1 MPSKF
6 SKIFLPFLFCLPV
19 SVAAEIPILGFI
31 GAYSADHRLE
41 DYRAMRDA
49 GFDVSVDGYDSI
61 GEITLSLNRARQVG
75 IKLMVAGRQIM
86 DFPAETAEAIRNHPA
101 LFGYMLGDEPRMAD
115 FDTYKHRYH
124 AIRAADS
131 THLCYQNLFPYYG
144 DELLE
149 TIGAA
154 SYEEYL
160 RKFSEIPLP
169 QISFDFYPIWDYDI
183 RPTWYYTL
191 EAVRRESLRTG
202 VPFWA
207 FVLSTPHVGYPQ
219 PTLEMLRLQ
228 IYSNLA
234 YGAQAIQ
241 YFTFRTP
248 PPDDTYDY
256 HNGPITLEGQKT
268 ETYNIVR
275 DMNRELH
282 EVIPFF
288 DGCTVER
295 VGHLLE
301 VPLGTERFNGAPR
314 GLRRLKVVGTRGAV
328 VSVLRQG
335 EKRYLAVVNKDFETD
350 LRVDIAFFSPR
361 RPLWPKAFAKAP
373 AASSQS
379 LTLSGGNLLIFEL
392 D

>member
-301 VPLGTERFNGAPR
+301 VPLGTERFKGMPR

-335 EKRYLAVVNKDFETD
+335 DKRYLAVVNKDFETD
-350 LRVDIAFFSPR
+350 LRVDIAFSSPR
-361 RPLWPKAFAKAP
+361 CPLWPKAFAKAP

-379 LTLSGGNLLIFEL
+379 LTLSGGNLFIFEL

>member
-61 GEITLSLNRARQVG
+61 GEITLSLNLARQVG

-101 LFGYMLGDEPRMAD
+101 LFGYMLGDEPRMDD

-275 DMNRELH
+275 DMNRELR
-282 EVIPFF
+282 EAIPFF

-335 EKRYLAVVNKDFETD
+335 DKRYLAVVNKDFETD

>member
-191 EAVRRESLRTG
+191 EAVRRESIRTG

-275 DMNRELH
+275 DMNRELR

-335 EKRYLAVVNKDFETD
+335 DKRYLAVVNKDFETD

>member
-115 FDTYKHRYH
+115 FDTYRHRYH

-335 EKRYLAVVNKDFETD
+335 DKRYLAVVNKDFETD

-373 AASSQS
+373 AASSQL

>member
-1 MPSKF
+1 MKHA
-6 SKIFLPFLFCLPV
+6 ILLFLL
-19 SVAAEIPILGFI
+19 SMMSAASRADIPILGFW
-31 GAYSADHRLE
+31 GVNPESATKAHYAE
-41 DYRAMRDA
+41 MRRA
-49 GFDVSVDGYDSI
+49 GFDVSMDGYK
-61 GEITLSLNRARQVG
+61 SLEQIIHSLDCAQAAGMR
-75 IKLMVAGRQIM
+75 LLVAGDQLVLH
-86 DFPAETAEAIRNHPA
+86 PQETAKAIRNHPA
-101 LFGYMLGDEPRMAD
+101 LFGYVLGDEPRMAD
-115 FDTYKHRYH
+115 FSRYKQLFEE
-124 AIRAADS
+124 IRAVDP

-154 SYEEYL
+154 SYEAYL

-169 QISFDFYPIWDYDI
+169 QISFDFYPIWDYEI

-256 HNGPITLEGQKT
+256 HNGPITLEGKKT
-268 ETYNIVR
+268 DTYNIVR
-275 DMNRELH
+275 DMNRELR
-282 EVIPFF
+282 ETIPFF

-301 VPLGTERFNGAPR
+301 VPLGTERFKGMPR

-335 EKRYLAVVNKDFETD
+335 GKRYLAVVNKDFETD
-350 LRVDIAFFSPR
+350 LRVDIAFSSPR
-361 RPLWPKAFAKAP
+361 HPLWPKEFAKAP
-373 AASSQS
+373 AAASRS
-379 LTLSGGNLLIFEL
+379 LTLSGGNLLIFDL

>member
-275 DMNRELH
+275 DMNRELR

-335 EKRYLAVVNKDFETD
+335 DKRYLAVVNKDFETD
-350 LRVDIAFFSPR
+350 LRVDIAFSSPR

>member
-31 GAYSADHRLE
+31 GAYSAGHRLE
-41 DYRAMRDA
+41 DYRVMRDA
-49 GFDVSVDGYDSI
+49 GFDVSVDGYDTT
-61 GEITLSLNRARQVG
+61 GEIIQSLNIAQQVG

-86 DFPAETAEAIRNHPA
+86 DFPAETAGAVRHHPA
-101 LFGYMLGDEPRMAD
+101 LFGYMLGDEPRMTD
-115 FDTYKHRYH
+115 FDTYMHRYH
-124 AIRAADS
+124 AIRTADS

-248 PPDDTYDY
+248 PQDDTYDY
-256 HNGPITLEGQKT
+256 HNGPITLEGKKT

-275 DMNRELH
+275 DMNRELR
-282 EVIPFF
+282 EVIPIF

-295 VGHLLE
+295 VEHLLE

-314 GLRRLKVVGTRGAV
+314 GLHRLKVVGTRGAV

-335 EKRYLAVVNKDFETD
+335 DKRYLAVVNKDFETD
-350 LRVDIAFFSPR
+350 LRVDLAFTSPR
-361 RPLWPKAFAKAP
+361 RPLWPKEFAKTP

>member
-1 MPSKF
+1 MPSKI

-86 DFPAETAEAIRNHPA
+86 DFPAETAEAVRHHPA

-191 EAVRRESLRTG
+191 ETVRRESLRTG

-248 PPDDTYDY
+248 PQDDTYDY

-301 VPLGTERFNGAPR
+301 VPLGTERFKGMPR

-335 EKRYLAVVNKDFETD
+335 DKRYLAVVNKDFETD

>member
-1 MPSKF
+1 MKHA
-6 SKIFLPFLFCLPV
+6 ILLFTIW
-19 SVAAEIPILGFI
+19 AASAALHADIPILGFW
-31 GAYSADHRLE
+31 GVDPESATKARYAE
-41 DYRAMRDA
+41 MRRA
-49 GFDVSVDGYDSI
+49 GFDVSMDGYK
-61 GEITLSLNRARQVG
+61 SLEQIIHSLDCAQAAG
-75 IKLMVAGRQIM
+75 MKLLVAGDQLVLHPR
-86 DFPAETAEAIRNHPA
+86 ETAEAIRNHPA
-101 LFGYMLGDEPRMAD
+101 LFGYVLGDEPIMAD
-115 FDTYKHRYH
+115 FSRYKQLFE
-124 AIRAADS
+124 AIRATDS

-154 SYEEYL
+154 SYETYL
-160 RKFSEIPLP
+160 KTFSKIPLP
-169 QISFDFYPIWDYDI
+169 QISFDFYPIWDYTV

-256 HNGPITLEGQKT
+256 HNGPITLEGRKT
-268 ETYNIVR
+268 DTYNIVR
-275 DMNRELH
+275 DMNRELR

-301 VPLGTERFNGAPR
+301 IPLGTERFKGMPR

-335 EKRYLAVVNKDFETD
+335 GKRYLAVVNKDFETD
-350 LRVDIAFFSPR
+350 LRVDIAFASPR
-361 RPLWPKAFAKAP
+361 RPLWPKDLAKVP

-379 LTLSGGNLLIFEL
+379 LGLSGGNLLVFDL

>member
-256 HNGPITLEGQKT
+256 HNGPITLEGKKT

-301 VPLGTERFNGAPR
+301 VPLGAERFNGAPR

-335 EKRYLAVVNKDFETD
+335 DKRYLAVVNKDFETD
-350 LRVDIAFFSPR
+350 LRLDIAFSSPR

>member
-61 GEITLSLNRARQVG
+61 GEITLSLNLARQVG

-101 LFGYMLGDEPRMAD
+101 LFGYMLGDEPRMDD

-275 DMNRELH
+275 DMNRELR
-282 EVIPFF
+282 EAIPFF

-301 VPLGTERFNGAPR
+301 VPLGTERFKGMPR

-335 EKRYLAVVNKDFETD
+335 DKRYLAVVNKDFETD
-350 LRVDIAFFSPR
+350 LRVDIAFSSPR

>member
-49 GFDVSVDGYDSI
+49 GFDVSVDGYDTT
-61 GEITLSLNRARQVG
+61 GEIIQSLNLAQQVG

-86 DFPAETAEAIRNHPA
+86 DFPAETAGAVRHHPA

-115 FDTYKHRYH
+115 FDTYRHRYH
-124 AIRAADS
+124 AIRAADPA
-131 THLCYQNLFPYYG
+131 HLCYQNLFPYYG

-160 RKFSEIPLP
+160 RKFSEIPLL

-191 EAVRRESLRTG
+191 EAVRRESLHTG

-301 VPLGTERFNGAPR
+301 VPLGTERFKGMPR

-335 EKRYLAVVNKDFETD
+335 DKRYLAVVNKDFETD
-350 LRVDIAFFSPR
+350 LRVDIAFSSPR

-373 AASSQS
+373 AASSQL

>member
-86 DFPAETAEAIRNHPA
+86 DFPAETAEAIRHHPA

-301 VPLGTERFNGAPR
+301 VPLGTERFKGMPC

-335 EKRYLAVVNKDFETD
+335 DKRYLAVVNKDFETD
-350 LRVDIAFFSPR
+350 LRVDIAFSSPR

>member
-275 DMNRELH
+275 DMNSELH
-282 EVIPFF
+282 EAIPFF

-335 EKRYLAVVNKDFETD
+335 DKRYLAVVNKDFETD
-350 LRVDIAFFSPR
+350 LRVDIAFSSPR

>member
-61 GEITLSLNRARQVG
+61 GEITLSLNLARQVG

-86 DFPAETAEAIRNHPA
+86 DFPAETAGAVRHHPA

-115 FDTYKHRYH
+115 FDTYRHRYH
-124 AIRAADS
+124 AIRAADPA
-131 THLCYQNLFPYYG
+131 HLCYQNLFPYYG

-335 EKRYLAVVNKDFETD
+335 DKRYLAVVNKDFETD
-350 LRVDIAFFSPR
+350 LRVDIAFSSPR

-373 AASSQS
+373 AASSQL

>member
-61 GEITLSLNRARQVG
+61 GEITLSLNLARQVG

-86 DFPAETAEAIRNHPA
+86 DFPAETAGAVRHHPA

-115 FDTYKHRYH
+115 FDTYRHRYH
-124 AIRAADS
+124 AIRAADPA
-131 THLCYQNLFPYYG
+131 HLCYQNLFPYYG

-160 RKFSEIPLP
+160 GKFSEIPLP

-248 PPDDTYDY
+248 PQDDTYDY

-335 EKRYLAVVNKDFETD
+335 DKRYLAVVNKDFETD
-350 LRVDIAFFSPR
+350 LRVDIAFSSPR

>member
-1 MPSKF
+1 MEDF
-6 SKIFLPFLFCLPV
+6 
-19 SVAAEIPILGFI
+19 E
-31 GAYSADHRLE
+31 AYKKR
-41 DYRAMRDA
+41 
-49 GFDVSVDGYDSI
+49 FD
-61 GEITLSLNRARQVG
+61 
-75 IKLMVAGRQIM
+75 
-86 DFPAETAEAIRNHPA
+86 
-101 LFGYMLGDEPRMAD
+101 
-115 FDTYKHRYH
+115 

-301 VPLGTERFNGAPR
+301 VPLGTERFKGMPR

-335 EKRYLAVVNKDFETD
+335 DKRYLAVVNKDFETD
-350 LRVDIAFFSPR
+350 LRVDIAFSSPR
-361 RPLWPKAFAKAP
+361 RPLWPKEFAKTP
-373 AASSQS
+373 AAAAHS
-379 LTLSGGNLLIFEL
+379 LTLSGGNLLIFDL

>member
-31 GAYSADHRLE
+31 GVYSADHRLE

-61 GEITLSLNRARQVG
+61 GEITLSLNLARQVG

-86 DFPAETAEAIRNHPA
+86 DFPAETAGTVRHHPA
-101 LFGYMLGDEPRMAD
+101 LFGYMLGDEPQMAD

-207 FVLSTPHVGYPQ
+207 FVLSTPHVDYPQ

-301 VPLGTERFNGAPR
+301 VPLGTERFKGMPR

-335 EKRYLAVVNKDFETD
+335 DKRYLAVVNKDFETD

>member
-256 HNGPITLEGQKT
+256 HNGPITLEGKKT

-275 DMNRELH
+275 DMNRELR
-282 EVIPFF
+282 EAIPFF

-335 EKRYLAVVNKDFETD
+335 DKRYLAVVNKDFETD
-350 LRVDIAFFSPR
+350 LRVDIAFSSPR

>member
-31 GAYSADHRLE
+31 GAYSAGHRLE
-41 DYRAMRDA
+41 DYRVMRDA

-61 GEITLSLNRARQVG
+61 GEITLSLNLARQVG

-86 DFPAETAEAIRNHPA
+86 DFPAETAGAVRHHPA
-101 LFGYMLGDEPRMAD
+101 LFGYMLGDEPKMED
-115 FDTYKHRYH
+115 FEAYKKRFD

-275 DMNRELH
+275 DMNRELR

-335 EKRYLAVVNKDFETD
+335 DKRYLAVVNKDFETD
-350 LRVDIAFFSPR
+350 LRVDIAFSSPR

-373 AASSQS
+373 AASSQL

>member
-160 RKFSEIPLP
+160 GKFSEIPLP

-335 EKRYLAVVNKDFETD
+335 DKRYLAVVNKDFETD
-350 LRVDIAFFSPR
+350 LRVDIAFSSPR

>member
-275 DMNRELH
+275 DMNRELR
-282 EVIPFF
+282 EAIPFF

-335 EKRYLAVVNKDFETD
+335 DKRYLAVVNKDFETD
-350 LRVDIAFFSPR
+350 LRVDIAFSSPR

-373 AASSQS
+373 AASSQL

>member
-31 GAYSADHRLE
+31 GVYSADHRLE

-61 GEITLSLNRARQVG
+61 GEITLSLNLARQVG

-335 EKRYLAVVNKDFETD
+335 DKRYLAVVNKDFETD
-350 LRVDIAFFSPR
+350 LRVDIAFSSPR

>member
-61 GEITLSLNRARQVG
+61 GEITLSLNLARQVG

-86 DFPAETAEAIRNHPA
+86 DFPAETAGAVRNHPA

-275 DMNRELH
+275 DMNRELR

-301 VPLGTERFNGAPR
+301 VPLGTERFKGMPR

-335 EKRYLAVVNKDFETD
+335 DKRYLAVVNKDFETD
-350 LRVDIAFFSPR
+350 LRVDIAFSSPR

>member
-1 MPSKF
+1 MWNNPNE
-6 SKIFLPFLFCLPV
+6 V
-19 SVAAEIPILGFI
+19 IPHIC
-31 GAYSADHRLE
+31 H
-41 DYRAMRDA
+41 
-49 GFDVSVDGYDSI
+49 
-61 GEITLSLNRARQVG
+61 
-75 IKLMVAGRQIM
+75 
-86 DFPAETAEAIRNHPA
+86 HPA

-301 VPLGTERFNGAPR
+301 VPLGTERFKGMPR

-335 EKRYLAVVNKDFETD
+335 DKRYLAVVNKDFETD
-350 LRVDIAFFSPR
+350 LRVDIAFSSPR
-361 RPLWPKAFAKAP
+361 RPLWPKEFAKTP
-373 AASSQS
+373 AAAAHS
-379 LTLSGGNLLIFEL
+379 LTLSGGNLLMFEL

>member
-31 GAYSADHRLE
+31 GAYSAGHRLE
-41 DYRAMRDA
+41 DYRVMRDA
-49 GFDVSVDGYDSI
+49 GFDVSVDGYDTT
-61 GEITLSLNRARQVG
+61 GEIIQSLNIAQQVG

-86 DFPAETAEAIRNHPA
+86 DFPAETAGAVRHHPA

-124 AIRAADS
+124 AIRTADS

-149 TIGAA
+149 TIDAA

-275 DMNRELH
+275 DMNRELR
-282 EVIPFF
+282 EAIPFF

-335 EKRYLAVVNKDFETD
+335 DKRYLAVVNKDFETD
-350 LRVDIAFFSPR
+350 LRVDIAFSSPR

-373 AASSQS
+373 AASSQL

>member
-169 QISFDFYPIWDYDI
+169 QISFDFYPIWDYEI

-301 VPLGTERFNGAPR
+301 VPLGTERFKGMPR

-335 EKRYLAVVNKDFETD
+335 DKRYLAVVNKDFETD

-361 RPLWPKAFAKAP
+361 RPLWPKAFSKAP

>member
-1 MPSKF
+1 MPSKL

-31 GAYSADHRLE
+31 GAYSAGHRLE
-41 DYRAMRDA
+41 DYRVMRDA

-61 GEITLSLNRARQVG
+61 GEITLSLNLARQVG

-86 DFPAETAEAIRNHPA
+86 DFPAETAGAVRHHPA

-202 VPFWA
+202 VSFWA

-228 IYSNLA
+228 IYSNLS

-248 PPDDTYDY
+248 PQDDTYDY
-256 HNGPITLEGQKT
+256 HNGPITLEGKKT

-275 DMNRELH
+275 EMNRELR

-301 VPLGTERFNGAPR
+301 VPLGTERFKGMPR

-335 EKRYLAVVNKDFETD
+335 DKRYLAVVNKDFETD
-350 LRVDIAFFSPR
+350 LHVDIAFFSPR

>member
-1 MPSKF
+1 MKHA
-6 SKIFLPFLFCLPV
+6 FLFFTLWLAPIGLH
-19 SVAAEIPILGFI
+19 AEIPVIGFT
-31 GAYSADHRLE
+31 GAYSPEHKID

-49 GFDVSVDGYDSI
+49 GFDISIDGYEDVN
-61 GEITLSLNRARQVG
+61 EMLRSLDLAAKTD
-75 IKLMVAGRQIM
+75 IKLIIASRLMWNNPNEVI
-86 DFPAETAEAIRNHPA
+86 PHICHHPA

-301 VPLGTERFNGAPR
+301 VPLGTERFKGMPR

-335 EKRYLAVVNKDFETD
+335 DKRYLAVVNKDFETD
-350 LRVDIAFFSPR
+350 LRVDIAFSSPR

>member
-31 GAYSADHRLE
+31 GAYSAGHRLE
-41 DYRAMRDA
+41 DYRVMRDA

-61 GEITLSLNRARQVG
+61 GEITLSLNLARQVG

-86 DFPAETAEAIRNHPA
+86 DFPAETAGAVRHHPA
-101 LFGYMLGDEPRMAD
+101 LFGYVLGDEPRMAD

-191 EAVRRESLRTG
+191 EAVRRESIRTG

-275 DMNRELH
+275 DMNRELR

-335 EKRYLAVVNKDFETD
+335 DKRYLAVVNKDFETD
-350 LRVDIAFFSPR
+350 LRVDIAFSSPR

-373 AASSQS
+373 AASSQL

>member
-86 DFPAETAEAIRNHPA
+86 DFPAETAGAVRHHPA

-301 VPLGTERFNGAPR
+301 VPLGTERFKGMPR

-335 EKRYLAVVNKDFETD
+335 DKRYLAVVNKDFETD
-350 LRVDIAFFSPR
+350 LRVDIAFSSPR

>member
-1 MPSKF
+1 MPSKI

-49 GFDVSVDGYDSI
+49 GFDVSVDGYDTT
-61 GEITLSLNRARQVG
+61 GEIIQSLNLAQQVG

-86 DFPAETAEAIRNHPA
+86 DFPAETAGAVRHHPA

-115 FDTYKHRYH
+115 FDTYRHRYH
-124 AIRAADS
+124 AIRAADPA
-131 THLCYQNLFPYYG
+131 HLCYQNLFPYYG

-248 PPDDTYDY
+248 PQDDTYDY
-256 HNGPITLEGQKT
+256 HNGPITLDGKKT

-275 DMNRELH
+275 EMNRELR

-335 EKRYLAVVNKDFETD
+335 DKRYLAVVNKDFETD
-350 LRVDIAFFSPR
+350 LRVDIAFSSPR

-379 LTLSGGNLLIFEL
+379 LTLSGCNLLIFEL

>member
-31 GAYSADHRLE
+31 GAYSAGHRLE

-61 GEITLSLNRARQVG
+61 GEITLSLNLARQVG

-86 DFPAETAEAIRNHPA
+86 DFPAETAGAVRHHPA

-301 VPLGTERFNGAPR
+301 VPLGTERFKGMPR

-335 EKRYLAVVNKDFETD
+335 DKRYLAVVNKDFETD
-350 LRVDIAFFSPR
+350 LRVDIAFSSPR
-361 RPLWPKAFAKAP
+361 RPLWPKEFAKAP
-373 AASSQS
+373 AAASQS

>member
-275 DMNRELH
+275 DMNRELR
-282 EVIPFF
+282 EAIPFF

-301 VPLGTERFNGAPR
+301 VPLGTERFNGMPR

-335 EKRYLAVVNKDFETD
+335 DKRYLAVVNKDFETD

>member
-61 GEITLSLNRARQVG
+61 GEITLSLNLARQVG

-101 LFGYMLGDEPRMAD
+101 LFGYMLGDEPRMDD

-248 PPDDTYDY
+248 PQDDTYDY
-256 HNGPITLEGQKT
+256 HNGPITLDGQKT

-301 VPLGTERFNGAPR
+301 VPLGTERFKGMPR

-335 EKRYLAVVNKDFETD
+335 DKRYLAVVNKDFETD
-350 LRVDIAFFSPR
+350 LRVDIAFSSPR

>member
-31 GAYSADHRLE
+31 GAYSAGHRLE

-169 QISFDFYPIWDYDI
+169 QISFDFYPVWDYDI

-335 EKRYLAVVNKDFETD
+335 DKRYLAVVNKDFETD
-350 LRVDIAFFSPR
+350 LRVDIAFSSPR

-373 AASSQS
+373 AASSQL

>member
-169 QISFDFYPIWDYDI
+169 QISFDFYPISDYDI

-335 EKRYLAVVNKDFETD
+335 DKRYLAVVNKDFETD
-350 LRVDIAFFSPR
+350 LRVDIAFSSPR

-373 AASSQS
+373 AASSQL

>member
-335 EKRYLAVVNKDFETD
+335 DKRYLAVVNKDFETD
-350 LRVDIAFFSPR
+350 LRVDIAFSSPR